1 MSFTPCGGITQNITN
16 NCQPRTKGFEQ
27 LGGIVNKK
35 DINYIRL
42 VNPAGQRDGYTNG
55 YSISNGFPIYQ
66 LRQNPKPFNSYKSE
80 FQPDTNLYKKTIQF
94 YFDGIGGANAKNI
107 IDSLKDNE
115 FMIVIDRKEKLKHE
129 NTRKKVILIGAQNG
143 LHVTEMVEDE
153 ETGYWLIT
161 METEEPWAEISESI
175 NMEAF
180 VNGGNLVF

>member
-16 NCQPRTKGFEQ
+16 NCQLPRIKGFEQ

-35 DINYIRL
+35 DASLIW
-42 VNPAGQRDGYTNG
+42 VESGEVVS

-66 LRQNPKPFNSYKSE
+66 LRQNPKPFNSYKVE

-94 YFDGIGGANAKNI
+94 YFDGIGAANAKNI

-115 FMIVIDRKEKLKHE
+115 FMIVIERKEKL
-129 NTRKKVILIGAQNG
+129 NDTFIFIGAQNG

-161 METEEPWAEISESI
+161 METEEPAAEISYFI
-175 NMEAF
+175 DMERF
-180 VNGGNLVF
+180 VNGENIEY

>member
-16 NCQPRTKGFEQ
+16 NCQPRIKGFEQ

-35 DINYIRL
+35 DAIIIVELGEISSYL
-42 VNPAGQRDGYTNG
+42 M
-55 YSISNGFPIYQ
+55 SNGFPIYQ
-66 LRQNPKPFNSYKSE
+66 LRQNPKPFNSYKVE

-94 YFDGIGGANAKNI
+94 YFDGIGAANAKNV

-115 FMIVIDRKEKLKHE
+115 FIIVIERKEKLNQG
-129 NTRKKVILIGAQNG
+129 NTFIFIGVQNG

-161 METEEPWAEISESI
+161 METEEPSGEISEDI
-175 NMEAF
+175 DMENF
-180 VNGGNLVF
+180 VNGEEVN

>member
-16 NCQPRTKGFEQ
+16 NCQPRIKGFEQ

-35 DINYIRL
+35 DAIIIVEL
-42 VNPAGQRDGYTNG
+42 GEISS
-55 YSISNGFPIYQ
+55 YSMSNGFPIYQ
-66 LRQNPKPFNSYKSE
+66 LRQNPKPFNSYKVE

-94 YFDGIGGANAKNI
+94 YFDGIGAANAKNV

-115 FMIVIDRKEKLKHE
+115 FMIVIKRKEKLHYE
-129 NTRKKVILIGAQNG
+129 NNFLIFIGAQNG

-161 METEEPWAEISESI
+161 METEEPAGEISGGIPMVS
-175 NMEAF
+175 F
-180 VNGGNLVF
+180 VNGEYIEY

>member
-16 NCQPRTKGFEQ
+16 NCQPRIKGFEQ

-35 DINYIRL
+35 DVEYI
-42 VNPAGQRDGYTNG
+42 DIENG
-55 YSISNGFPIYQ
+55 YIAYAMSNGFPIYQ
-66 LRQNPKPFNSYKSE
+66 LRQNPKPFNNYKVE

-94 YFDGIGGANAKNI
+94 YFDGIGAANAKNV

-115 FMIVIDRKEKLKHE
+115 FMIVIERKERFIH
-129 NTRKKVILIGAQNG
+129 IFIGLQNG

-161 METEEPWAEISESI
+161 METEEPAGELSEFI
-175 NMEAF
+175 DMEAF
-180 VNGGNLVF
+180 VNGQLIEM

>member
-16 NCQPRTKGFEQ
+16 NCQPRIKGFEQ

-35 DINYIRL
+35 DVEIYISGG
-42 VNPAGQRDGYTNG
+42 NIESGTM
-55 YSISNGFPIYQ
+55 SNGFPIYQ
-66 LRQNPKPFNSYKSE
+66 PRQNPKPFNSYKVE

-94 YFDGIGGANAKNI
+94 YFDGIGAANAKNV

-115 FMIVIDRKEKLKHE
+115 FMIVIERKEKL
-129 NTRKKVILIGAQNG
+129 NNPFIFIGVQNG

-161 METEEPWAEISESI
+161 METEEPAGEISGNIAMES
-175 NMEAF
+175 F
-180 VNGGNLVF
+180 VNGADIEQ